1 METPDAGSGNTADF
15 VYPIDKVLQLKASIN
30 NTADNQQ
37 TPLQVKV
44 KQRIK
49 PWTLSCGMVVEIEEN
64 PDASEPPEG
73 LRNGDEAFLKM
84 FDRRFAE
91 QHRQDNVVDIW
102 SEDVENEF
110 LASLRSGKTES
121 FLDKLHTV
129 PGFQRDTEDDWDT
142 AENEAYLADE
152 LQKCFNSEIAT
163 YSRLQEHQGK
173 IIPRFLAAITLGM
186 PPPDA
191 ALSTQQQE
199 LYQIKGVLLE
209 YLTGFSLSSMVQS
222 APRSSWQDIVDQ
234 AIRIVHV
241 LGDNNILNADVRPDN
256 FVVVPEDQAYRVFM
270 IDFGQCR
277 LRREDES
284 DAEWG
289 RAKWIQDEEGAVG
302 AVMRSRLKKVGFEL
316 RFEPSWRYLSWAPG
330 EDD

>member
-1 METPDAGSGNTADF
+1 MADF
-15 VYPIDKVLQLKASIN
+15 IYPIGKVLQLKANLN
-30 NTADNQQ
+30 NTANNRQ

-49 PWTLSCGMVVEIEEN
+49 PWTLSFGMVVEIEEN

-73 LRNGDEAFLKM
+73 LRKGDEAFLKM
-84 FDRRFAE
+84 FDRRFA
-91 QHRQDNVVDIW
+91 D
-102 SEDVENEF
+102 
-110 LASLRSGKTES
+110 LRSGKTES

-173 IIPRFLAAITLGM
+173 IIPRFLAAITLGA
-186 PPPDA
+186 PSPDA
-191 ALSTQQQE
+191 ALNTQQQE
-199 LYQIKGVLLE
+199 LYQLNGVLL
-209 YLTGFSLSSMVQS
+209 
-222 APRSSWQDIVDQ
+222 SSWQDIVDQ

-241 LGDNNILNADVRPDN
+241 LGDNNILNADVRPDS

-277 LRREDES
+277 LRRDDES

-316 RFEPSWRYLSWAPG
+316 RFEPSWRYLAWAPG